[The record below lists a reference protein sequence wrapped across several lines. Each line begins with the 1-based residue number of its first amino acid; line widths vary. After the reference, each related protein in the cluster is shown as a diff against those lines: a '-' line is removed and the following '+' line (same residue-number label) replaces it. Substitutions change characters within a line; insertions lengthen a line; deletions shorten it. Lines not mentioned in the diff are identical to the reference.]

1 MSIGPILPRTLRIS
15 CASVPIAK
23 KLPKPVETE
32 LFSWPKEEKP
42 WPRFHMEFAGP
53 LNGKMFLIV
62 VGAYS
67 KWLEVS
73 ELSSTTSEATIRQ
86 LSELFAQQ
94 NLFGLR
100 RLNRRITLNYTD
112 KPKFNDG
119 TYTGCSIPAET
130 PNGTNPS
137 NGRLQRIQP
146 PSRVQIKPTKNTT
159 CR

>member
-15 CASVPIAK
+15 CASVPISK

-42 WPRFHMEFAGP
+42 WRRFHMDFVGP

-73 ELSSTTSEATIRQ
+73 EMSSTTSKATIRQ
-86 LSELFAQQ
+86 LSKLFAQSECPE
-94 NLFGLR
+94 
-100 RLNRRITLNYTD
+100 TLVSGNGSQFTSLEFTEFCKKNGVVHIRSPPYR
-112 KPKFNDG
+112 PQ
-119 TYTGCSIPAET
+119 SSLQAE
-130 PNGTNPS
+130 
-137 NGRLQRIQP
+137 
-146 PSRVQIKPTKNTT
+146 
-159 CR
+159 